1 MLQTVF
7 LFAVLII
14 AVIYDFWK
22 CRIPNWLVVIGYFV
36 GIASALWQDKLWYLR
51 LTDSLLMLLIL
62 YPLFL
67 FGTFG
72 GGDVKL
78 LLCIVAFVGFEEGA
92 CISIFAVIIGAVI
105 SMIKIV
111 YFLCGKKMFQFS
123 RLYIH
128 FSLPIFMAASFSVF
142 HGGFQLWNIF

>member
-36 GIASALWQDKLWYLR
+36 GIAGALWQDKLWYFR

-67 FGTFG
+67 LCYTFG
-72 GGDVKL
+72 LKICCL
-78 LLCIVAFVGFEEGA
+78 LKRSEK
-92 CISIFAVIIGAVI
+92 ISNLHI
-105 SMIKIV
+105 S
-111 YFLCGKKMFQFS
+111 
-123 RLYIH
+123 
-128 FSLPIFMAASFSVF
+128 
-142 HGGFQLWNIF
+142 